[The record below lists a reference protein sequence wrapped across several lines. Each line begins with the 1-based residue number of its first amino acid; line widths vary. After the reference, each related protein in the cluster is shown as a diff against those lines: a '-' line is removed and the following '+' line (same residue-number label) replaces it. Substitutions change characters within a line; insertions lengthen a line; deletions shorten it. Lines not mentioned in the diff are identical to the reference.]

1 MRSCHLIYS
10 AILLLI
16 FSFNTFAF
24 EKDFTAIND
33 RVPLEFNFLFE
44 SMKLGISAPSEK
56 LRMIGLCKDL
66 NDNLGFLQKEHI
78 FMLMKTE
85 VIKGTLEFKFDK
97 VRQFDMNT
105 LLISRLE
112 DDFNSKKAYLNTFS
126 KWIWQ
131 SILAELNHRKKM
143 GLITAASFNPGIFTG
158 PKRQEALRFNR
169 YLHYLHPWIDK
180 MDSLD
185 AAKFNLLSKEVSWAV
200 LERINDRSILFKRY
214 ASTATGD
221 TQTTIINIPQK
232 LLDLKPE
239 DIKRMQ
245 NDKMPLTL
253 SEQSKIEKSKA
264 TEEMDKV
271 TPLDMST
278 MSEDLAK
285 ELKNKTEEAP
295 KAP

>member
-1 MRSCHLIYS
+1 MIYS
-10 AILLLI
+10 AILLLL
-16 FSFNTFAF
+16 FSFDTFAF

-131 SILAELNHRKKM
+131 SILAELNHRKTM

-158 PKRQEALRFNR
+158 PKRQEAQRFNR
-169 YLHYLHPWIDK
+169 YLHYLYPWIDK

-185 AAKFNLLSKEVSWAV
+185 AAKFNLLSKEVSWAI

-285 ELKNKTEEAP
+285 ELKNKTEETP